1 MKNLLPTLLPH
12 LKATRLPGFDLG
24 DYAVLPGYHGQ
35 ALSNLPGSVCQ
46 WLRTPPLAAP
56 LAEAYHQE
64 LDDHFQH
71 VVVIVA
77 DGMGIHLLQEV
88 LAADPVIGQGP
99 NVWQRL
105 LDDALLAPL
114 TSIVPSTTA
123 AALTTLWTGR
133 TPLEHG
139 IIGYELWL
147 KEYGLIAN
155 MISHAPASFSSDLDG
170 LRRAGFQ
177 PENFLPL
184 PRLGSHLLAN
194 GVASYAF
201 QPASIAH
208 SGLSRMILTDVNV
221 VPYRT
226 QSDLWVSLKGLLLS
240 KTQER
245 TYTYVYWG
253 SVDELGHR
261 FGPQDERIQLECTAF
276 GVQLEQFLA
285 AYRRV
290 RRQNTLFLLTADHG
304 QIATPPRPEYDLKN
318 HPALLACL
326 AMMPSGENRLPY
338 LFLRPGAE
346 ETARQYIQET
356 WPGQFRL
363 FPASQIMQSGLLGD
377 GPMYPAVADRLGD
390 WVAIPQ
396 DNAYWW
402 WANKPNTLQGRHGG
416 LSEAE
421 MLVPLMAFV
430 V

>member
-1 MKNLLPTLLPH
+1 MKNLFSALLPH
-12 LKATRLPGFDLG
+12 LKATHLPGFDLG
-24 DYAVLPGYHGQ
+24 DHPVFPDYHGR
-35 ALSNLPGSVCQ
+35 AISNLPGSVCR
-46 WLRTPPLAAP
+46 WLGAPPLAP
-56 LAEAYHQE
+56 SLAKTYHQE

-71 VVVIVA
+71 VVVIMA
-77 DGMGIHLLQEV
+77 DGMGIHLLQEAI
-88 LAADPVIGQGP
+88 AAGPEAGHGP

-105 LDDALLAPL
+105 LDDSLLAPL
-114 TSIVPSTTA
+114 TSIVPSTTT
-123 AALTTLWTGR
+123 AALTTLWTGL

-155 MISHAPASFSSDLDG
+155 MISHAPASFSNDLDS

-177 PENFLPL
+177 AENFLPL
-184 PRLGSHLLAN
+184 PRLGSHLRTN
-194 GVASYAF
+194 GVQSYAF
-201 QPASIAH
+201 QPAPIAY
-208 SGLSRMILTDVNV
+208 SGLSRMILTDANV
-221 VPYRT
+221 VPYHT

-253 SVDELGHR
+253 NLDELGHR
-261 FGPQDERIQLECTAF
+261 FGPQDERIQLECAAF
-276 GVQLEQFLA
+276 GAQLEQFLA
-285 AYRRV
+285 AYHRV
-290 RRQNTLFLLTADHG
+290 RRQKTLFLLTADHG
-304 QIATPPRPEYDLKN
+304 QIATPPRAEYDLKN
-318 HPALLACL
+318 HPALMACL
-326 AMMPSGENRLPY
+326 TMMPSGENRLPY
-338 LFLRPGAE
+338 LFLRSGSE
-346 ETARQYIQET
+346 ESARQYIQET

-363 FPASQIMQSGLLGD
+363 FSASQVMQSGLLGD

-402 WANKPNTLQGRHGG
+402 WANKPNTLLGRHGG

-421 MLVPLMAFV
+421 MLVPLIAFV